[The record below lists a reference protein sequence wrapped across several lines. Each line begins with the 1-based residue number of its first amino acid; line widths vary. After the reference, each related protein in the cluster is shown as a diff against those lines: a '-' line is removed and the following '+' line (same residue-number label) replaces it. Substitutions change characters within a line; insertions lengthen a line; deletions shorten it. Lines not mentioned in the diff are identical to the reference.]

1 MLKAFFIFLFS
12 IFYIFNIVVYKIMPV
27 DLTNLEI
34 PYSSSYSLISRT
46 RKKTHHSP
54 SSPSSSSSERSESA
68 PPPLGRERSQGQLNM
83 DYAAYLAAQAAA
95 MAVVG
100 VAATHAWLGNGKGKR
115 RKRRSAAYKSRKRNI
130 RRH

>member
-27 DLTNLEI
+27 YVPPPRVPQYI
-34 PYSSSYSLISRT
+34 YSSSSGTRRKNHSRS
-46 RKKTHHSP
+46 SP
-54 SSPSSSSSERSESA
+54 SSPSSERNESA
-68 PPPLGRERSQGQLNM
+68 PAPPSRQHDNM
-83 DYAAYLAAQAAA
+83 VVMAEIAAQAAA

-100 VAATHAWLGNGKGKR
+100 AAYAHVAYGRGKR
-115 RKRRSAAYKSRKRNI
+115 RKGRSAAYKSRKRNI